1 MGCKYGGFIRRFREY
16 FQNRRTAAFA
26 VLFPP
31 HTLRTVIDVGG
42 TPEWWNRLN
51 SAAHVTLVN
60 SDARELDGADRYTAV
75 VGDGRNLQFASA
87 VFDLAFSNSV
97 IEHVGGLNDMDRF
110 SRELRRVGKSY
121 YCQTPNKWF
130 PIEPHLGTVFL
141 HWFPGLLRN
150 YLVVRYLTLWG
161 LLNKPTR
168 QTAKD
173 SIANIHLISR
183 RQLEEFFPDADIV
196 PERFLGLP
204 KSYIAIRRSAG

>member
-1 MGCKYGGFIRRFREY
+1 MGCKYRRFVRRIREH
-16 FQNRRTAAFA
+16 FQNTRTADFA
-26 VLFPP
+26 ARFPV

-51 SAAHVTLVN
+51 SAAHVTLIN
-60 SDARELDGADRYTAV
+60 SGARELDGADGYTAV
-75 VGDGRNLQFASA
+75 VGDGLDLQYASA
-87 VFDLAFSNSV
+87 EFDLAFSNSV
-97 IEHVGGLNDMDRF
+97 IEHVGDLNDMDRF
-110 SRELRRVGKSY
+110 ARELRRVGKSY

-173 SIANIHLISR
+173 SIANIHLISH
-183 RQLEEFFPDADIV
+183 RQLQRFFPDAEIV
-196 PERFLGLP
+196 AERYLGLS
-204 KSYIAIRRSAG
+204 KSYIAIRRPAG